1 MAYIRCTSCNE
12 SNPVTSEYQT
22 FCQECNAKLEPNY
35 QSWLLQNPGKT
46 FQEFVQYCERR
57 NTGGHSDVTAHQAR
71 TGTHS
76 GAIIYRRQEPMAI
89 AGFVLGLVSI
99 VLVGFITGI
108 LAIIFSSLGL
118 QKIKKTRSCLQG
130 EAWQLPDW
138 YWASLTWPFPWS
150 PSCLP
155 FRFCKAFPCF
165 SGNRLAAAKPFRI
178 LPVYLLPAML
188 MNTQMN
194 HGFQ

>member
-118 QKIKKTRSCLQG
+118 QKIKKNPELLAGRGMAIAGLVLGIINVALPVVAILFAVSLLQG
-130 EAWQLPDW
+130 F
-138 YWASLTWPFPWS
+138 SLFFW
-150 PSCLP
+150 
-155 FRFCKAFPCF
+155 
-165 SGNRLAAAKPFRI
+165 
-178 LPVYLLPAML
+178 
-188 MNTQMN
+188 
-194 HGFQ
+194 